1 MDLNDLVATN
11 LRRARHA
18 RDLSQEEL
26 ADKCGLSARYV
37 GSIERAQ
44 ASPTVTVIGQLA
56 FALEIDPRD
65 LFEGWISA

>member
-11 LRRARHA
+11 LRRARNA
-18 RDLSQEEL
+18 RDWSQEEL

-37 GSIERAQ
+37 GSVERAQ

-56 FALEIDPRD
+56 SALEIDPRD
-65 LFEGWISA
+65 LFEGWSDR